1 MKKYF
6 ETCKTLD
13 ELKAEYRKSALAN
26 HPDAGGSKEA
36 MQEINAAYGEAFERL
51 KAQQN
56 AAAADDPSGRVKA
69 TAEAPEDFIQIIAAL
84 LKLDGLEVELCGR
97 WLWIGGNTKAHKEAL
112 KVAGC
117 RWCPKKGLW
126 SWHFSE
132 DGVRYRKRGNTS
144 MADIRSKYGSQ
155 RFSRPGDADR
165 LPA

>member
-56 AAAADDPSGRVKA
+56 AAAAADPSG
-69 TAEAPEDFIQIIAAL
+69 
-84 LKLDGLEVELCGR
+84 
-97 WLWIGGNTKAHKEAL
+97 
-112 KVAGC
+112 
-117 RWCPKKGLW
+117 
-126 SWHFSE
+126 
-132 DGVRYRKRGNTS
+132 RGNTS

-155 RFSRPGDADR
+155 RFSRPGDADG

>member
-1 MKKYF
+1 MKYF
-6 ETCKTLD
+6 ENAKTLD
-13 ELKAEYRKSALAN
+13 ELKAAYRRAAMLH
-26 HPDAGGSKEA
+26 HPDMGGDVAE
-36 MQEINAAYGEAFERL
+36 MQRINAEYATRFEVL

-56 AAAADDPSGRVKA
+56 AAAASDPTGRTQA
-69 TAEAPEDFIQIIAAL
+69 TAESAGDFVAIITL
-84 LKLDGLEVELCGR
+84 LLSLDGLEVELCGR

-112 KVAGC
+112 KAAGC

-155 RFSRPGDADR
+155 RFSRPGDADG